1 MRRKVK
7 EVAKPRKM
15 VVAVFNMGLS
25 FPLYFEREKSLLV
38 SANFVVVQLF
48 LRWDFECVWN
58 NLLGYIYF

>member
-25 FPLYFEREKSLLV
+25 FPLYFEREKSFGECKFCCC
-38 SANFVVVQLF
+38 AAF
-48 LRWDFECVWN
+48 LEVGFRMCVE
-58 NLLGYIYF
+58 